1 MSPKN
6 TGTERD
12 PGYSHPGSSRLDS
25 AEPTPEQLAREE
37 ELMKEDLADLD
48 TELQKLGIQ
57 TRDKV
62 LGASGK
68 NGKPNGKGNR
78 EHESRVKKI
87 SAPPASPRMARLPK
101 TEKGA
106 AQPAKK
112 QKAPL
117 PTPKAVLPAPS
128 FDDVDY
134 RSEDF
139 SVDIHKVIIHAK
151 SELLEAGII
160 PAGMSHK
167 GMVGVGISTREA
179 AQKIMALQK
188 PDVLALIRILLTWK
202 QERHYRVSHVRSLL
216 QVIDEGRKAS
226 IPGLLQAIAESPAEV
241 MPKTFQ
247 VPSMVRKSVRGQ
259 VHDKLGDL
267 GTDFEMDF
275 IPDTD
280 E

>member
-12 PGYSHPGSSRLDS
+12 PGYSHPGSSRLGN
-25 AEPTPEQLAREE
+25 AEPTPEELAQEE
-37 ELMKEDLADLD
+37 ELMKSDLAELD
-48 TELQKLGIQ
+48 AELQKLGIQ
-57 TRDKV
+57 TRDKA
-62 LGASGK
+62 LGINGK
-68 NGKPNGKGNR
+68 NGKQNGKGNK
-78 EHESRVKKI
+78 EHAPRVKTV
-87 SAPPASPRMARLPK
+87 SVPPVAARMARLPK
-101 TEKGA
+101 SEKA
-106 AQPAKK
+106 SAQPVKK
-112 QKAPL
+112 QRPAMPV
-117 PTPKAVLPAPS
+117 PKVVPAAPS
-128 FDDVDY
+128 FDQVDY

-139 SVDIHKVIIHAK
+139 SVDIHRVVIHAK
-151 SELLEAGII
+151 SELLDAGIV

-167 GMVGVGISTREA
+167 GMIGIGISTREA

-188 PDVLALIRILLTWK
+188 PDLLALIRILLTWK

-226 IPGLLQAIAESPAEV
+226 IPGLLQAIAECPAEV

-247 VPSMVRKSVRGQ
+247 VPSMVRRTVRGQ